1 MKKQIVVSGINIR
14 TGGTLTV
21 YKSFLR
27 DFLESEYAKQCHL
40 IAMVSDRK
48 LFEEFDGQIEFIC
61 FPKEKTNR
69 LYRFYVEYFYFKKF
83 SKNRRIDLW
92 ISINDKTPNVF
103 AKTQAVYCHN
113 PTMFY
118 KCTLKDILLSPALFI
133 YSIFYKHIYKFNV
146 KNNKYVVVQQNWI
159 ANEFKDKICT
169 KEQLVVFPPER
180 VKVQSIE
187 TEKKDSGIIRFIF
200 PAIPKTFKNYE
211 VIFEAVKKIHVKQE
225 YEVILTIDGTESRY
239 TQYLKRKYENVKNV
253 RLVGCLSPSEL
264 MEYYKVSDCLIFP
277 SKLET
282 WGLPLSEAISYNM
295 AILCSDLPYAHENV
309 RDYEKVYFFKPDDVD
324 GLAKAMEMYMNK
336 HLTWNNVYEDSATCF
351 SEVKS
356 WGELIGLCVKE
367 A

>member
-1 MKKQIVVSGINIR
+1 MEKQIVVSGINIR

-27 DFLESEYAKQCHL
+27 DFLASEYAKQCHL

-48 LFEEFDGQIEFIC
+48 LFEEFDDQIEFIC

-69 LYRFYVEYFYFKKF
+69 LYRFYIEYFYFKKF

-92 ISINDKTPNVF
+92 ISINDKTPYVF
-103 AKTQAVYCHN
+103 AETQAVYCHN

-118 KCTLKDILLSPALFI
+118 KCTLKDILLSPALFV
-133 YSIFYKHIYKFNV
+133 YSIFYKYIYKCNI

-159 ANEFKDKICT
+159 AKEFEEKICSQN
-169 KEQLVVFPPER
+169 QLIVFPPER
-180 VKVQSIE
+180 ARAQGVVP
-187 TEKKDSGIIRFIF
+187 EKKDSDFTRFIF

-211 VIFEAVKKIHVKQE
+211 VIFEAVKKIHVGST
-225 YEVILTIDGTESRY
+225 YEIILTIDGTENRY
-239 TQYLKRKYENVKNV
+239 TRYLKKKYEDVENVHW
-253 RLVGCLSPSEL
+253 VGCLSSSEI
-264 MEYYKVSDCLIFP
+264 MEYYKSSDCLIFP

-282 WGLPLSEAISYNM
+282 WGLPLSEAISYNL

-309 RDYEKVYFFKPDDVD
+309 RDYEKVFFFKPDDVD
-324 GLAKAMEMYMNK
+324 GLAKAMERYMNN
-336 HLTWNNVYEDSATCF
+336 HLVWNNVYENSASCF
-351 SEVKS
+351 PEVKS
-356 WGELIGLCVKE
+356 WGELIELCVKE